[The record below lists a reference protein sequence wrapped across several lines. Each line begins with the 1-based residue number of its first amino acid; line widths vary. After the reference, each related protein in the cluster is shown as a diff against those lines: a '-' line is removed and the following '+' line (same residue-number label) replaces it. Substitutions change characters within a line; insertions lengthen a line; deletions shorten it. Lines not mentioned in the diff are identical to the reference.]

1 MWIQVED
8 TIRDHDKIFNLS
20 DTLGISDAHAI
31 GLMVCLWVWASS
43 NAPDGDLTNF
53 PPRAIAAAA
62 KWDKTGAKSAGR
74 FYDALLEAR
83 LLERLEDG
91 RIVIRNWDKHASLIM
106 DYIDQQREKTNA
118 RVKRYR
124 ERKKSKKAAPE
135 SSESVTRNVSQSQ
148 DCNVS
153 VTLQNG
159 DVTPIPYQTIPNHT
173 NNTINTATI
182 PVCTDMS
189 GQEEALRRVCDEFA
203 GAIHAPNAKE
213 REQLRLLLEEYG
225 PSALSAVI
233 QEARGK
239 GRSPAY
245 LRKILEAWSTSGGD
259 LARDGVP
266 ARPSYDIEAYERFS
280 RQALME
286 MEGGSPGEDRACDPG

>member
-8 TIRDHDKIFNLS
+8 TIRDHDKIFKLS
-20 DTLGISDAHAI
+20 DTLGVSDAHAI

-124 ERKKSKKAAPE
+124 ERKKSKKTAPE
-135 SSESVTRNVSQSQ
+135 LSESVTRNVSQSQ
-148 DCNVS
+148 GCNVS

-173 NNTINTATI
+173 NNTINAATI

-203 GAIHAPNAKE
+203 GAIHAPSAKE
-213 REQLRLLLEEYG
+213 REQLRLLLEEYE

-259 LARDGVP
+259 PARDGVP

-286 MEGGSPGEDRACDPG
+286 TEGGDPGEDRACDPG

>member
-8 TIRDHDKIFNLS
+8 TIRDHDKIFKLS

-43 NAPDGDLTNF
+43 NAPDGDLTSF

-62 KWDKTGAKSAGR
+62 KWDKTGAKGAGR
-74 FYDALLEAR
+74 FYDALLEVR

-135 SSESVTRNVSQSQ
+135 SSGSVTRNVSQSH
-148 DCNVS
+148 DCNVTD
-153 VTLQNG
+153 TLQND

-173 NNTINTATI
+173 NNTYNAATI
-182 PVCTDMS
+182 PVSTDMS
-189 GQEEALRRVCDEFA
+189 GQEEALRRVCDEFS
-203 GAIHAPNAKE
+203 GAIHAPSAKE
-213 REQLRLLLEEYG
+213 REQLRILLEEYG
-225 PSALSAVI
+225 PSALSAAI
-233 QEARGK
+233 QEASGK

-245 LRKILEAWSTSGGD
+245 LRKILEAWSASGGD
-259 LARDGVP
+259 LTREGVP
-266 ARPSYDIEAYERFS
+266 ANPSYDIEAYERFS

-286 MEGGSPGEDRACDPG
+286 TEGGDPGENRACDPG

>member
-8 TIRDHDKIFNLS
+8 TIRDHDKIFKLS
-20 DTLGISDAHAI
+20 DTLGVSDAHAI

-43 NAPDGDLTNF
+43 NAPDGDLTSF

-135 SSESVTRNVSQSQ
+135 SSGSVTRNVSQSQ

-153 VTLQNG
+153 VTLQND
-159 DVTPIPYQTIPNHT
+159 DVTHIPNQTIPNHT
-173 NNTINTATI
+173 NNNINAATI

-203 GAIHAPNAKE
+203 GAIHAPSAKE

>member
-8 TIRDHDKIFNLS
+8 TIRDHDKIFKLS
-20 DTLGISDAHAI
+20 DTLGVSDAHAI

-43 NAPDGDLTNF
+43 NAPDGDLTSF

-153 VTLQNG
+153 VTLQND
-159 DVTPIPYQTIPNHT
+159 DVTPIPNQTIPYHT
-173 NNTINTATI
+173 NNTINAATI
-182 PVCTDMS
+182 PVSTDMS

-203 GAIHAPNAKE
+203 GAIHAPSAKE

>member
-8 TIRDHDKIFNLS
+8 TIRDHDKIFKLS
-20 DTLGISDAHAI
+20 DTLGVSDAHAI

-124 ERKKSKKAAPE
+124 ERKKSKKTAPE
-135 SSESVTRNVSQSQ
+135 LSESVTRNVSQSQ

-159 DVTPIPYQTIPNHT
+159 DVTPIPYQTIPITPLTQLLYLSVRTCPGRRRRCAAFVT
-173 NNTINTATI
+173 NLQGPFTL
-182 PVCTDMS
+182 PVRKS
-189 GQEEALRRVCDEFA
+189 GSSCASCWRSTGHPPFPQLSRRP
-203 GAIHAPNAKE
+203 G
-213 REQLRLLLEEYG
+213 
-225 PSALSAVI
+225 
-233 QEARGK
+233 GK
-239 GRSPAY
+239 GA
-245 LRKILEAWSTSGGD
+245 
-259 LARDGVP
+259 
-266 ARPSYDIEAYERFS
+266 ARPTCGRSWRRGAHPAEIW
-280 RQALME
+280 
-286 MEGGSPGEDRACDPG
+286 PGMVFLPGPVMTSKRMSDFPDRP

>member
-8 TIRDHDKIFNLS
+8 TIRDHDKIFKLS
-20 DTLGISDAHAI
+20 DTLGVSDAHAI

-153 VTLQNG
+153 VTLQND
-159 DVTPIPYQTIPNHT
+159 DVTPIPNQTIPYHT
-173 NNTINTATI
+173 NNTINAATI
-182 PVCTDMS
+182 PVSTDMS

-203 GAIHAPNAKE
+203 GAIHAPSAKE

-266 ARPSYDIEAYERFS
+266 AQPSYDIEAYERFS

-286 MEGGSPGEDRACDPG
+286 TEGGSPGEDRACDPG